1 MSAICYMVTAMV
13 EAKASA
19 QAPPRCDD
27 ACTACGCWYGSV
39 YFLPRALA
47 LPRRAVCGLAVL
59 AVEPLVLQASLAS
72 LKARSW
78 WPRTDTESS
87 HTDQRRRL
95 GVDDIIAGALFY
107 NNVLTSSLI
116 HTQFAYATVNHEL
129 NSHSN
134 NEPPISQKVFMSKR
148 T

>member
-1 MSAICYMVTAMV
+1 MSEAQTAN
-13 EAKASA
+13 ALGGRQASLWELRSS
-19 QAPPRCDD
+19 PVP
-27 ACTACGCWYGSV
+27 G
-39 YFLPRALA
+39 
-47 LPRRAVCGLAVL
+47 
-59 AVEPLVLQASLAS
+59 EASLAS

-134 NEPPISQKVFMSKR
+134 NEPPSQKVFMSKR

>member
-1 MSAICYMVTAMV
+1 MQLVLFLQNRSPRQSTRSAGLHT
-13 EAKASA
+13 E
-19 QAPPRCDD
+19 
-27 ACTACGCWYGSV
+27 T
-39 YFLPRALA
+39 LPSS
-47 LPRRAVCGLAVL
+47 CGLRQSS
-59 AVEPLVLQASLAS
+59 PLSEAQTANAHGGRQASLWERRSSPVPGEASLAS

-95 GVDDIIAGALFY
+95 GVDDIIVGALFY

-134 NEPPISQKVFMSKR
+134 NEPPNSQKIFLSKR